1 MEKITSLR
9 EKIQEQAKEALKN
22 KEQLKL
28 SVLRMLLAAIFNK
41 EKEKRAKLSKTENL
55 SVDGE
60 AKLAELSKLNDTE
73 VLETIASEVKKRKDS
88 IEQFEKGGRPE
99 LAEQEKKEMEIL
111 AAYLPEQLS
120 EEEIRNLVQ
129 EKISQIGASGPKEA
143 GKVMAALMPQV
154 KGKAD
159 GGLVSKIVQEE
170 LKKQD

>member
-9 EKIQEQAKEALKN
+9 EKIQEQVREALKN

>member
-9 EKIQEQAKEALKN
+9 EKIQEQAKEALKS

-28 SVLRMLLAAIFNK
+28 SVLRMLIAAVFNK
-41 EKEKRAKLSKTENL
+41 EKEKRAKLSKMEKDET
-55 SVDGE
+55 
-60 AKLAELSKLNDTE
+60 KLAEMSKLDDAE
-73 VLETIASEVKKRKDS
+73 VLEVVASEVKKRKDS

-99 LAEQEKKEMEIL
+99 LADKEKKEMEIL
-111 AAYLPEQLS
+111 AAYLPEQMS
-120 EEEIRNLVQ
+120 EEEIRKMVK
-129 EKISQIGASGPKEA
+129 EKISQTGASGPKDT

-159 GGLVSKIVQEE
+159 GTIVNRIVQEE